1 MNPELAGFEAECT
14 PKSPLPRGRLL
25 AVLLNLDRVMHGA
38 TAYQAGK
45 NADVR
50 DRDDVRYKREKQ
62 FGIVDDLERVCRELA
77 KEFHISGIEAEKIPG
92 ALAAPGWV
100 LNEFTQYISY
110 RIGVAV

>member
-14 PKSPLPRGRLL
+14 PKSPLARGWFL
-25 AVLLNLDRVMHGA
+25 AVLLYLDRVMNGA
-38 TAYQAGK
+38 AADQAGQYPDVW
-45 NADVR
+45 NGDDVR
-50 DRDDVRYKREKQ
+50 DEREKQ
-62 FGIVDDLERVCRELA
+62 FGVVDDLEGVCRELA